1 MSSSCLW
8 PFRDSPLLTVSLLPS
23 PSLTQSPSAS
33 LFSVTQAYRERVAPE
48 SQVEF
53 ERLASTSKH
62 PLRIDIRHNN
72 ANETVIE
79 GVLESAMLN
88 PTQRKGDIG
97 PAEGSQIHLASSHY
111 AGSRANLNYADDIN
125 EVSVGQ
131 WSPAGL
137 VDTVRSQS
145 KAASLRPSSA
155 AMTRRADSK
164 HPTTSR
170 PQSAIVGGRERSSS
184 PALAPS
190 GGSSG
195 ASIGARAL
203 VLHQPFTSGRGR
215 DSDDDDRDGS
225 DSDVPRSAR
234 SARPAVPEE
243 HRGLIA
249 MIESSGSGNKAN
261 PAVGSMLDQS
271 IRHIQD
277 SEGVVPSSG
286 SKRKKKKSVNETIL
300 TDTKR
305 VYQNKMHFPGEEE
318 ALAVIEARRRAT
330 QSSMSAGHKH
340 DRELDEG
347 PKKRP
352 ASAGAGFQAEAKGG
366 GAASAVAASAVRNR
380 LKAAKEQESKL
391 SGTSRP
397 MSASA
402 GRSSKSSAH
411 SLLDSLQSL
420 NPAALF

>member
-1 MSSSCLW
+1 M
-8 PFRDSPLLTVSLLPS
+8 
-23 PSLTQSPSAS
+23 
-33 LFSVTQAYRERVAPE
+33 
-48 SQVEF
+48 EF

-97 PAEGSQIHLASSHY
+97 LAEGSQMQLASSHY
-111 AGSRANLNYADDIN
+111 AGSRANLSYADDPN
-125 EVSVGQ
+125 EVSIGQ

-164 HPTTSR
+164 LPTTSR

-184 PALAPS
+184 PAPAPS
-190 GGSSG
+190 GGSG

-203 VLHQPFTSGRGR
+203 ALHQPFASGRGR
-215 DSDDDDRDGS
+215 DSDDDERDGS

-271 IRHIQD
+271 IRHIQE
-277 SEGVVPSSG
+277 SEGIVPSSG
-286 SKRKKKKSVNETIL
+286 SKRKSKKKKSVNETIL

-318 ALAVIEARRRAT
+318 ALAVIDARRRAT
-330 QSSMSAGHKH
+330 QSSMSAGQKH
-340 DRELDEG
+340 DREQDEG

-352 ASAGAGFQAEAKGG
+352 ASAGVGFQAEVKGG
-366 GAASAVAASAVRNR
+366 GAASTVAASAVRNR
-380 LKAAKEQESKL
+380 LKVAQAQESKL

-402 GRSSKSSAH
+402 GRSSKSSSAH